1 MAGDLTPETVELD
14 VRWLEPPE
22 PFERIVAALERL
34 DPQQRLRV
42 MIHREPRPLYRWLQ
56 AEGYAFEH
64 RYNPEG
70 YFEIEI
76 THR

>member
-1 MAGDLTPETVELD
+1 VSELTHQLD

-22 PFERIVAALERL
+22 PFERIVAALEKL
-34 DPQQRLRV
+34 LPGERLRV
-42 MIHREPRPLYRWLQ
+42 LIHREPRPLFQWLQ
-56 AEGYAFEH
+56 REGYAFEH

-76 THR
+76 AHR